1 MAEGLDGGRLS
12 SSAGGGPLPGS
23 ERAVVLDV
31 LRGLALLGVLVAN
44 VALIAAPARE
54 TALSALDDAHPLD
67 AAAEVVVAV
76 LVTGKFYPLLAL
88 LFGVGLALQL
98 GRPDGVRLVG
108 RRLSVLLVIGL
119 AHALLVW
126 TGDILIVYALLGAL
140 VVAGFRRRSSGT
152 LARWAIV
159 LLAGPALFASGAVT
173 GAELARVAL
182 PAFDAEMAAE
192 DADATARIRREAA
205 RLRTV
210 YGDGS
215 YADTLAD
222 RVTTTPAAVAG
233 GVGLGLLSV
242 LPAMLLGVILVRHGL
257 PAGLPAR
264 SPLLRRVRRWGLRVG
279 LPSNVAAV
287 TALYLLG
294 PRADA
299 GLLLGVL
306 PFAGS
311 VLALGYGATVA
322 LAVLDRSWAAR
333 LMPLAPVGRLALTNY
348 LLGSVVA
355 TTIFS
360 GYGLGL
366 YDRVGAAT
374 QVVLALLLF
383 ALQVL
388 LSGWWVRRFRF
399 GPAEWLWR
407 SATYGRRQP
416 FRLAR

>member
-1 MAEGLDGGRLS
+1 
-12 SSAGGGPLPGS
+12 
-23 ERAVVLDV
+23 VVLDV

-76 LVTGKFYPLLAL
+76 LVTGKFYPLFAL
-88 LFGVGLALQL
+88 LFGIGLALQL
-98 GRPDGVRLVG
+98 GRPNGVRLVG

-140 VVAGFRRRSSGT
+140 VVAAFRRRSSGT

-159 LLAGPALFASGAVT
+159 LLAGPALFAGGAVA

-264 SPLLRRVRRWGLRVG
+264 SALLRRVRRWGLRVG
-279 LPSNVAAV
+279 LPLNVAAV

-366 YDRVGAAT
+366 YDRVGAAA

-383 ALQVL
+383 GLQVL